1 MVRHNGRY
9 AETPGASRTVQHN
22 ILLGKLCGTPEGH
35 TSPCLIIS
43 RAAAATRRFIS
54 GQLRFNCFNVHKS
67 AQMPGRILHLRGAA
81 VPRTAGIVNGHAS
94 SPVVRKRKIS
104 ITEHLPQ
111 GDYLRIRKH
120 LPELVCTAGAAY
132 YQPDRTAYCL
142 QSLTAGKV

>member
-1 MVRHNGRY
+1 MVRHSGRY

-22 ILLGKLCGTPEGH
+22 ILFRKLCGTFKGH
-35 TSPCLIIS
+35 PSSCLIIS
-43 RAAAATRRFIS
+43 RAAAAARRFIS
-54 GQLRFNCFNVHKS
+54 GQLRFNYFNVHKP
-67 AQMPGRILHLRGAA
+67 AQMSGRILHFPGVA

-132 YQPDRTAYCL
+132 YQPDRSAYCL